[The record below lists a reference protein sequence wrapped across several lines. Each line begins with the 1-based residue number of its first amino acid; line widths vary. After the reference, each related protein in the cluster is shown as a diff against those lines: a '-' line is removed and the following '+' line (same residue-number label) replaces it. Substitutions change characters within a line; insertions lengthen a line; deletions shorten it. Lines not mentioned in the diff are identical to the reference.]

1 MLEWWKQRRAAS
13 RQDERT
19 NEQVKRMLVLERRVS
34 VLESRVAEMVA
45 RGLPHGPGGAA
56 NDPWRVMDNDIETLD

>member
-13 RQDERT
+13 RQDEQHD
-19 NEQVKRMLVLERRVS
+19 EQVSMVRVLERRVS

-45 RGLPHGPGGAA
+45 RGLPHSTGGAA